1 MKFRTT
7 ILQTGKTATGIRVPP
22 EVVAALGTSK
32 KPAVS
37 VTVNGYTYRSSV
49 AVLGGEFMISVS
61 AEVREKAGV
70 KGGDEVEVA
79 VELDTAPRE
88 VTVPP
93 DLKTALDGDPK
104 AKAFFEKLS
113 YSNKQRIVLPIQDA
127 KTEETRQ
134 RRIDKAMTGLR
145 EGKV

>member
-22 EVVAALGTSK
+22 EVVTALGTSK

-37 VTVNGYTYRSSV
+37 VTINGYTYRSSV
-49 AVLGGEFMISVS
+49 AVLGGKFMISVS
-61 AEVREKAGV
+61 AEVREKAGI
-70 KGGDEVEVA
+70 KGGDEVDVT

-93 DLKTALDGDPK
+93 DLKAALDGDPK

-127 KTEETRQ
+127 KTDETRQ
-134 RRIDKAMTGLR
+134 RRIDKAMASLR